1 MRLGMRGHSRWR
13 IILPCLFVLACIAVH
28 IILKRAE
35 PVFVAQCSNYSNTAF
50 TDIVN
55 RCVADMARSGE
66 MRGFFKNESGAAGV
80 NAVETDTAQINLV
93 RSQLLIN
100 VQDALNADYPAYVR
114 IPMGALTGSKLL
126 TYYGPELSVKV
137 FPISVVN
144 GELEESFEA
153 AGINQVRHSVSMK
166 ISVEMRYVGYT
177 MNETELIETTVP
189 IAESLISGDVPKY
202 YGGGYMR
209 GF

>member
-1 MRLGMRGHSRWR
+1 MRLGMRGHSRRR
-13 IILPCLFVLACIAVH
+13 IILPCLFVLVCVVAC

-66 MRGFFKNESGAAGV
+66 MSGFFNNEGGKSSI
-80 NAVETDTAQINLV
+80 NAVETDTARINLV

-100 VQDALNADYPAYVR
+100 VQDALNADYPAYIH
-114 IPMGALTGSKLL
+114 IPLGSLFGSGLL
-126 TYYGPELSVKV
+126 TYYGPELSVKII
-137 FPISVVN
+137 PISIVN

-153 AGINQVRHSVSMK
+153 AGINQVRHSISMK
-166 ISVEMRYVGYT
+166 ITVKMRYVGYT
-177 MNETELIETTVP
+177 MDETELIGTTVP
-189 IAESLISGDVPKY
+189 IAESMISGDVPRY
-202 YGGGYMR
+202 YGGGYMH

>member
-1 MRLGMRGHSRWR
+1 MRLGMRGHSGWM
-13 IILPCLFVLACIAVH
+13 IILPCLFVLVCIVVY

-35 PVFVAQCSNYSNTAF
+35 PVFIAQCSNYSKTAF

-55 RCVADMARSGE
+55 RCVTDMARSGE
-66 MRGFFKNESGAAGV
+66 MDGFFKNESCKTSI
-80 NAVETDTAQINLV
+80 NAVETDTARINLV

-100 VQDALNADYPAYVR
+100 VQASLNADYPAYVK
-114 IPMGALTGSKLL
+114 IPLGSLTGSKLL
-126 TYYGPELSVKV
+126 AFYGPELSVKIA
-137 FPISVVN
+137 PISIVN

-153 AGINQVRHSVSMK
+153 AGINQVRHSISMRLT
-166 ISVEMRYVGYT
+166 VEMRYVGYT
-177 MNETELIETTVP
+177 MDETELIGTTVP
-189 IAESLISGDVPKY
+189 IAESIISGDVPKY

>member
-1 MRLGMRGHSRWR
+1 MRLGMRGHSRWK
-13 IILPCLFVLACIAVH
+13 IIMPCFFILACIATH
-28 IILKRAE
+28 IVLKRAE

-66 MRGFFKNESGAAGV
+66 MRGFFINEGAGI
-80 NAVETDTAQINLV
+80 NSVETDTAQINFV

-100 VQDALNADYPAYVR
+100 VQDALNADYPTDVK
-114 IPMGALTGSKLL
+114 IPMGSLSGFKLL
-126 TYYGPELSVKV
+126 TYYGPELSVKI

-153 AGINQVRHSVSMK
+153 KGINQVRHSVSMR
-166 ISVEMRYVGYT
+166 ITVEMRYVGYAI
-177 MNETELIETTVP
+177 NETELIETTVP
-189 IAESLISGDVPKY
+189 IAESLICGDVPKY
-202 YGGGYMR
+202 YGGGYMH